1 VLPWSESIFSSN
13 GISDMKSYWIL
24 VLLLQIVASWQHS
37 NFDLY
42 PQIIRHVIKSQLGG
56 YHKPEHPTPRLVT
69 YVQTFE
75 TKEGKHVSLLPLLW
89 HETKVTHVILA
100 SVHLYDTPGVIRL
113 NDHPF
118 DSVEYDRTW
127 QEVKALQNHGVK
139 VMAMLGGA
147 AGGTYKHFNRSEEEV
162 GTHQLQNIRR
172 SPRL

>member
-1 VLPWSESIFSSN
+1 
-13 GISDMKSYWIL
+13 MKFY
-24 VLLLQIVASWQHS
+24 LLLFLLIQLVASSEHG

-42 PQIIRHVIKSQLGG
+42 PQIIRHVIKQNLGG
-56 YHKPEHPTPRLVT
+56 YFKPEHPTPRLVT

-75 TKEGKHVSLLPLLW
+75 NKEGKHVSLLPLLW

-100 SVHLYDTPGVIRL
+100 SVHLHDAPGVIRL

-118 DSVEYDRTW
+118 ESPEFDRTW

-147 AGGTYKHFNRSEEEV
+147 AGGTYKHFNNSEEEV
-162 GTHQLQNIRR
+162 CLSTN
-172 SPRL
+172 